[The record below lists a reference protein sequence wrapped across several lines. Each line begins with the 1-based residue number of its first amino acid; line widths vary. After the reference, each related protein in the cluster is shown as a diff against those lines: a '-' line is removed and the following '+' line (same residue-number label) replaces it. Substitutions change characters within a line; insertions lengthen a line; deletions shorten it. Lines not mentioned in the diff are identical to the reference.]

1 MIAPT
6 THDSCDSSATLA
18 ELDDFPVETVETIV
32 LVRYGRVP
40 QVARF
45 GCGHLSVV
53 PERGDAVVVS
63 TERGQEC
70 GTVLHLSPRNAA
82 LPDDELGLTG
92 KLLRAATP
100 ADLQT
105 AARLQSECDAAFGT
119 WLQRAGQWQLQ
130 LQLIDLERTLDEHL
144 ILYVL
149 NDRGP
154 ETTRLALLAA
164 AAGHGVVH
172 VQPASADGIVPEK
185 KGGGCGDC
193 GCSTH

>member
-1 MIAPT
+1 MIAPSAP
-6 THDSCDSSATLA
+6 DSCDSPAA
-18 ELDDFPVETVETIV
+18 IAAIEDIPVDFIV

-45 GCGHLSVV
+45 GCPRIPVLPNRGDSVV
-53 PERGDAVVVS
+53 VF

-70 GTVLHLSPRNAA
+70 GIVLHIAPRNAS
-82 LPDDELGLTG
+82 LPEDEPGLTG
-92 KLLRAATP
+92 TLLRLATD

-105 AARLQSECDAAFGT
+105 ATRLQSECDAAFGT

-130 LQLIDLERTLDEHL
+130 LQLIDLERTLDQQL

-185 KGGGCGDC
+185 KSGGCGDC